1 MKILLI
7 SPLPPPVGGI
17 ASWTI
22 NILEHYKKIE
32 DITLIHQN
40 TAIKSRTITDANFSS
55 RLYAGIK
62 DSFKAIASFHSM
74 LKKRQPDVIHMTSSG
89 SLGLWRDLLICVLAK
104 FHKIPIVMHFRF
116 GRIPEICKLNNW
128 EWKLLKRV
136 ISFCSAVIVLD
147 NETYNTLK
155 AVGFENTYNIP
166 NPISSNV
173 ESLLN
178 TTAIDNSDKSRSK
191 GKIIFVGHI
200 VKNKGVL
207 ELAEAC
213 SQLSNIDELLFI
225 GPYEY
230 DIKANILSL
239 MANSSTEVVFA
250 GVLDKVD
257 LLVQMRNATMLALP
271 SYSEGF
277 PNVIIE
283 AMAMKCPVVATNVG
297 AIASMLEANSDK
309 PCGVVIEPRDIQ
321 SLVAAINTMI
331 TDSTKRELFSEN
343 AFLKVKE
350 QYTLEKVCSQYEQVW
365 NVAYQQGK
373 PTNV

>member
-1 MKILLI
+1 MKVFLL
-7 SPLPPPVGGI
+7 SPLPLPVGGI

-22 NILEHYKKIE
+22 NILEHYNKIE
-32 DITLIHQN
+32 DITLIHHN
-40 TAIKSRTITDANFSS
+40 TAIKSRAITDANFSS

-62 DSFKAIASFHSM
+62 DSFKAITSFYKM
-74 LKKRQPDVIHMTSSG
+74 IKKRQPDVIHMTSSG
-89 SLGLWRDLLICVLAK
+89 SMGLWRDLLICVLAK
-104 FHKIPIVMHFRF
+104 FHKTPIVIHFHF
-116 GRIPEICKLNNW
+116 GRIPEISKLNNW

-136 ISFCSAVIVLD
+136 MCFCSAAIVLD

-155 AVGFENTYNIP
+155 AAGFKNTYNIP

-173 ESLLN
+173 ASLLN
-178 TTAIDNSDKSRSK
+178 TTVIDNNKRRPK

-200 VKNKGVL
+200 VKNKGVW

-213 SQLSNIDELLFI
+213 AQLNNTDELLFI
-225 GPYEY
+225 GPYED
-230 DIKANILSL
+230 DIKSHILSL
-239 MANSSTEVVFA
+239 MVNSNTKVVFT

-257 LLVQMRNATMLALP
+257 VLAHMRNATMLALP

-309 PCGVVIEPRDIQ
+309 PCGIVVEPKDIQ
-321 SLVAAINTMI
+321 SLTAAINTMI
-331 TDSTKRELFSEN
+331 ADTTKRELFSEN
-343 AFLKVKE
+343 AFLKAKE
-350 QYTLEKVCSQYEQVW
+350 QYTLEQVCSQYEQVW
-365 NVAYQQGK
+365 NIAYQQGK
-373 PTNV
+373 ATNV